1 MTIGSC
7 YKVPHKEDESE
18 VAINMQFNE
27 DLFKLQ
33 KKVAPNDMIVG
44 WFTTSKRMASAIET
58 YLTICSEIDNNDM
71 TFMDY
76 YARLM
81 STVRQGK
88 GGVHPIVLMVD
99 TAPTNGK
106 IDIKVYTLLKTKIG
120 KVRSVIYSLSL
131 LS

>member
-1 MTIGSC
+1 MTLGSC
-7 YKVPHKEDESE
+7 YKVPHKEDDAE

-44 WFTTSKRMASAIET
+44 WFTTSKRKTCKLQLPSFFT
-58 YLTICSEIDNNDM
+58 GCSEIDNNDM

-120 KVRSVIYSLSL
+120 KVRHVITFL
-131 LS
+131 